1 MTRKPTHIFK
11 HNMSHMLHK
20 NFPKSNSIQT
30 SFAHHGR
37 IKNVSIYEGHEL
49 KVLIF
54 ALNYGIADRISALV
68 HIYEKL
74 MRHNHLGRS
83 LTNYRT

>member
-1 MTRKPTHIFK
+1 
-11 HNMSHMLHK
+11 MSHMLHK
-20 NFPKSNSIQT
+20 NFPKSNSIRN

-37 IKNVSIYEGHEL
+37 IKNLSIYEGHEL

-54 ALNYGIADRISALV
+54 ALNYGIADRISTLV

-74 MRHNHLGRS
+74 MRQNNHGRS
-83 LTNYRT
+83 LTNYRP